1 MTDAFEP
8 CDAIKARQQR
18 LILQALGDGGIT
30 SLEAREKFGILHCAG
45 RVLELRKA
53 GYAIVTR
60 KVVQSD
66 TEGRRH
72 SVAMYVLGGDDHA

>member
-1 MTDAFEP
+1 MRSDFDP

-45 RVLELRKA
+45 RVLELRKR
-53 GYAIVTR
+53 GLNIVTR
-60 KVVQSD
+60 KVARLD
-66 TEGRRH
+66 AEGRRH
-72 SVAMYVLGGDDHA
+72 SVALYVLGGDHG

>member
-1 MTDAFEP
+1 MKNDFEP

-66 TEGRRH
+66 AEGRRH
-72 SVAMYVLGGDDHA
+72 SVALYVLGGDHHA